1 MSRMWCVGARE
12 APAGSPLE
20 AGITLQDGAVRLPP
34 LLRSFTAAA
43 RRSPS
48 AGQVQTLR
56 SGVPA
61 PHPSW
66 PPGSPPSSALD
77 AELQLRQAP
86 AARRKPGPAGSRG
99 LGALTA

>member
-1 MSRMWCVGARE
+1 MSGMWCAGARG

-20 AGITLQDGAVRLPP
+20 AGITQQAGAVRLPS
-34 LLRSFTAAA
+34 LLCSFTAAA
-43 RRSPS
+43 RSSPS
-48 AGQVQTLR
+48 AHQVQTLR

-66 PPGSPPSSALD
+66 PPGSPPSSALE
-77 AELQLRQAP
+77 AKLQLRQAP
-86 AARRKPGPAGSRG
+86 AARGKPGPAGSRG